1 MASQTELF
9 QPPVIKYEYYPLLVP
24 SDPTIQT
31 FRDINDLLA
40 RQEGIKASQLTKLH
54 HISIDGKVT
63 FEDDENII
71 STIQNTIAGL
81 EPVAVNFGEVKS
93 YPGLTVY
100 LSITNPDGILEFNK
114 TLMTALGVKTTKLKL
129 HLTLARYAQFAYF
142 DKFIDA
148 NIPYPSTSFF
158 DKIVI
163 YKRPYKSKE
172 KYQTIATLR
181 IGETQSDS

>member
-1 MASQTELF
+1 MASQTDLF
-9 QPPVIKYEYYPLLVP
+9 EPPLIKYEYYPLLVP
-24 SDPTIQT
+24 SDLAIQT
-31 FRDINDLLA
+31 FKNINELLA
-40 RQEGIKASQLTKLH
+40 KQEGIKASQLTKLH

-63 FEDDENII
+63 FEDDANII
-71 STIQNTIAGL
+71 ATIQKTIAGL
-81 EPVAVNFGEVKS
+81 DPVSVNFGEVKS

-100 LSITNPDGILEFNK
+100 LSITNPDDILEFNK

-142 DKFIDA
+142 DKFTEES
-148 NIPYPSTSFF
+148 IPYPTSAFF

-172 KYQTIATLR
+172 KYQIIATLS
-181 IGETQSDS
+181 IGDDRSGL